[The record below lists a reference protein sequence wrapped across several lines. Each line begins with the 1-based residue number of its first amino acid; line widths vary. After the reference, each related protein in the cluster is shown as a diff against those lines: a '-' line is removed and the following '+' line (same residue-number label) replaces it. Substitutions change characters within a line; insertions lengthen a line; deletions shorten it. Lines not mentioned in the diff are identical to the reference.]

1 MSSHDGDD
9 VPLRRVVRADRDAL
23 VKRLSRIEGQVRA
36 VKEMVAS
43 DRYCVDVI
51 TQIQAARAALG
62 AVAEQLLD
70 THLKG
75 CVARAMEQG
84 DAATE
89 IDEVVKLLRKFR

>member
-1 MSSHDGDD
+1 MSSHEGDEGA
-9 VPLRRVVRADRDAL
+9 PRRVVRADRDAL
-23 VKRLSRIEGQVRA
+23 VKRMARIEGQVRA
-36 VKEMVAS
+36 VKEMVVM

-70 THLKG
+70 AHLKG
-75 CVARAMEQG
+75 CVARAIEHG

>member
-1 MSSHDGDD
+1 MSSHDCDD
-9 VPLRRVVRADRDAL
+9 ATPRRVVRADRDAL
-23 VKRLSRIEGQVRA
+23 IKRLSRLEGQVRA
-36 VKEMVAS
+36 VKEMVAA

-70 THLKG
+70 AHLKG
-75 CVARAMEQG
+75 CVTRAIEHG
-84 DAATE
+84 NATTE